1 MLKVYVWFYP
11 RHEKLRNVSDHVA
24 ETKDI
29 FFQFETT
36 DKEYRFQLRLLTL
49 KDAKK
54 GHRALLAKINVLS
67 TNNRAIVFHS
77 IGRKIYSVAEKGVTY
92 KQQKVKSEKY
102 TVLYAQALALLHL
115 IEKNL
120 QNYTTNIIWHC
131 TIWLHQRYLYFL
143 QMFFLLHIKGS
154 N

>member
-1 MLKVYVWFYP
+1 MLQ
-11 RHEKLRNVSDHVA
+11 KLRIFSFYLRQL
-24 ETKDI
+24 TKNID
-29 FFQFETT
+29 FSF
-36 DKEYRFQLRLLTL
+36 RLLTL

-77 IGRKIYSVAEKGVTY
+77 IGRKIYSVAEKGVTD

-115 IEKNL
+115 IEKNCKITL
-120 QNYTTNIIWHC
+120 RTSYGTALFDC
-131 TIWLHQRYLYFL
+131 TSDISIFSKC
-143 QMFFLLHIKGS
+143 FFS
-154 N
+154 FT